1 MKTNVFKLANQ
12 LNKYA
17 LYLVLAFSFLGF
29 LHPRDLDSGG
39 AGYRVNLVKPNG
51 MADDDNS
58 WYIPAR
64 SPAFNDLLGS

>member
-12 LNKYA
+12 LNKSA

-29 LHPRDLDSGG
+29 LHPRDLNSKG
-39 AGYRVNLVKPNG
+39 ATYGVNLVKPNG
-51 MADDDNS
+51 MANDDNS
-58 WYIPAR
+58 WYTPTR